1 MTNKIL
7 VSDKLSA
14 EGVEILKRAGQ
25 VDVKTG
31 LTEDQLAEII
41 GDYDALAVR
50 SATKATAKI
59 IEAAGKM
66 KIIGRAG
73 VGVDNIDVAAATK
86 KGIVVVNSPEGNTIA
101 AAEQTIALL
110 MALARHTTL
119 AAASMREGKWEKSK
133 FTGVEVYKKTLGV
146 IGLGKIGR
154 HVAEA
159 ALGLGMKVIAYDPFV
174 TKELAAKLGITL
186 LTQDEVIAGA
196 DFLTLHVP
204 KNAETVNLINKDT
217 IAKMKKGVR
226 IINCA
231 RGGVVNETDLIEAV
245 QSGQV
250 AGAALDVFEKEPPAD
265 MTGPLFKL
273 PQIITTPHLGAATEE
288 AQLNVAVDIAEQ
300 IVEVLQGGQARAAV
314 NIPSMRPD
322 LLAPVKPY
330 LRLAEKLGKLAVQM
344 VEGAVTSI
352 EISYLGEVAGFE
364 TGPLTVTFLKGFL
377 EPIVGEGVNFVNA
390 PVIAKERGLKVV
402 ESKETD
408 IVDFVN
414 LISVKIKTEK
424 EERTFAGTLFG
435 TLGERLVFLDRFRI
449 NVVPTGYLLFAPNID
464 RPGMIGKVGTLLGK
478 SNINIAAM
486 EVGRQSTG
494 GQAVMVLNVDNTVP
508 QAVLDEIAKLEGI
521 SGPPKMVKL

>member
-1 MTNKIL
+1 MKIL
-7 VSDKLSA
+7 VSDKISA

-31 LTEDQLAEII
+31 LTEDQLVEII
-41 GDYDALAVR
+41 GDYDALAIR
-50 SATKATAKI
+50 SATKVTARI
-59 IEAAGKM
+59 IEAAKKM

-73 VGVDNIDVAAATK
+73 VGVDNIDVPAATK

-101 AAEQTIALL
+101 AAEQTIALM

-119 AAASMREGKWEKSK
+119 AAASMRESRWEKSK
-133 FTGVEVYKKTLGV
+133 YTGIEVYNKILGV

-154 HVAEA
+154 RVAEA
-159 ALGLGMKVIAYDPFV
+159 GLGLGMKVVASDPFV
-174 TKELAAKLGITL
+174 SKEAAAKAGITL
-186 LTQDEVIAGA
+186 TSLDEVIASA

-204 KNAETVNLINKDT
+204 KNDETANLINKER

-231 RGGVVNETDLIEAV
+231 RGGIVNEADLIEAV
-245 QSGQV
+245 QAGQV
-250 AGAALDVFEKEPPAD
+250 AGAALDVFAKEPPAD
-265 MTGPLFKL
+265 FASPLFKL

-330 LRLAEKLGKLAVQM
+330 LKLAEKLGKLAVQM
-344 VEGAVTSI
+344 VEGAVTGI

-364 TGPLTVTFLKGFL
+364 VGPLTVTFLKGFL
-377 EPIVGEGVNFVNA
+377 EPIVGEAVNFVNA
-390 PVIAKERGLKVV
+390 PILAKERGLKVV

-414 LISVKIKTEK
+414 LISVRIKTEK
-424 EERTFAGTLFG
+424 EERTFAGTVFG

-449 NVVPTGYLLFAPNID
+449 NVVPTGFLLFAPNVD
-464 RPGMIGKVGTLLGK
+464 RPGMIGKVGTILGK
-478 SNINIAAM
+478 HNINIAAM

-508 QAVLDEIAKLEGI
+508 QPVLDEIAKLEGI
-521 SGPPKMVKL
+521 SGPPKLVKL